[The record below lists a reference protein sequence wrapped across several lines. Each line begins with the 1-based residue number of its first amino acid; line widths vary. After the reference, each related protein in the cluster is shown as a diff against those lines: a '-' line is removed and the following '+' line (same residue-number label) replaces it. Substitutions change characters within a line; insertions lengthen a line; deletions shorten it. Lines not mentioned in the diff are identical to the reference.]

1 MIVVLECRRKYTW
14 GGEYIF
20 LEGLSQMKDV
30 LECRR
35 KCTLGGEYIFLEGL
49 SRIKVATEC
58 RNEGGNSES

>member
-14 GGEYIF
+14 
-20 LEGLSQMKDV
+20 
-30 LECRR
+30 
-35 KCTLGGEYIFLEGL
+35 GGEYIFLEGL